1 MQTIPDQIA
10 RARVA
15 FAEAPDERAR
25 MGRISGVL
33 WMFSALVG
41 MADVF
46 VPGSHHV
53 ATPIVLG
60 VGVLIFLYGLGSVTG
75 AIPWDKAT
83 IDQLATGMVLTIPV
97 AGLAIYLTGG
107 SLSYIEPLLV
117 CPLLYAAFFFPER
130 WAWPLSIELIAV
142 AGAPLIYDPNAIDNA
157 FLSRYLALAVGFLA
171 ATWVMVGLK
180 KRLVDAEQRQRDFA
194 NSDPLTG
201 VGNRRFFDTTMK
213 RELERRTRPFGRRGL
228 DSSPLALLILDLDD
242 FKGVNDR
249 YGHQAGDLVLQEAAT
264 HARSVLRSTDTL
276 ARIGGDEFAIIA
288 PGAHG
293 EGAAR
298 MAESVREAVACAEPG
313 EGVPAPSASVG
324 WAVFPDD
331 GQDFETLLRSA
342 DERLMRLKRVSW
354 RDDGTID
361 SARLVG

>member
-10 RARVA
+10 QARTA

-33 WMFSALVG
+33 WMFSAVVG
-41 MADVF
+41 IVDVF
-46 VPGSHHV
+46 LPGSHHL
-53 ATPIVLG
+53 ATPIVLA
-60 VGVLIFLYGLGSVTG
+60 VAVAIFLYGLGSVTG
-75 AIPWDKAT
+75 WIPWEKASMN
-83 IDQLATGMVLTIPV
+83 QLAIGMVLTIPV
-97 AGLAIYLTGG
+97 AGAAIYITGG

-130 WAWPLSIELIAV
+130 WAWPLSVELIAV

-157 FLSRYLALAVGFLA
+157 FLPRYLGLAVGFLA

-201 VGNRRFFDTTMK
+201 VGNRRFFDSTMK
-213 RELERRTRPFGRRGL
+213 RELERRTRPLGRRGL
-228 DSSPLALLILDLDD
+228 DASPLAVLIVDLDD

-249 YGHQAGDLVLQEAAT
+249 YGHQAGDLVLQAAVSG
-264 HARSVLRSTDTL
+264 ARSVLRSTDVLT
-276 ARIGGDEFAIIA
+276 RIGGDEFAVIA

-293 EGAAR
+293 DGAERLA
-298 MAESVREAVACAEPG
+298 EAVRGAVALAEPG
-313 EGVPAPSASVG
+313 EGVPGPSASVG

-342 DERLMRLKRVSW
+342 DERLMRLKRGSW
-354 RDDGTID
+354 RDDGTVD

>member
-10 RARVA
+10 AARVA

-33 WMFSALVG
+33 WMLSALVG
-41 MADVF
+41 MF
-46 VPGSHHV
+46 GILLPGSHHV
-53 ATPIVLG
+53 ATPIVVA
-60 VGVLIFLYGLGSVTG
+60 VGVVVFLYGLGSVTG
-75 AIPWDKAT
+75 WIPWEKAT
-83 IDQLATGMVLTIPV
+83 IDQLAIGMVLTIPV
-97 AGLAIYLTGG
+97 AGTAIYLTGG

-130 WAWPLSIELIAV
+130 WAWPLSIELILV
-142 AGAPLIYDPNAIDNA
+142 AGAPLLYDPNAIDNA
-157 FLSRYLALAVGFLA
+157 FAPRYLALAVGFLA
-171 ATWVMVGLK
+171 STWVMVGLK
-180 KRLVDAEQRQRDFA
+180 KRLIDAEQRQRDFA

-213 RELERRTRPFGRRGL
+213 REVERRTRPFGRRGL
-228 DSSPLALLILDLDD
+228 DTSPLALLIVDLDD

-249 YGHQAGDLVLQEAAT
+249 YGHQVGDTVLQEAAT

-293 EGAAR
+293 EGAER
-298 MAESVREAVACAEPG
+298 MAESVRDAVACAEPG
-313 EGVPAPSASVG
+313 EDIPSPRASVG

-331 GQDFETLLRSA
+331 GQDFETLMRSA
-342 DERLMRLKRVSW
+342 DERLMRLKRVNW
-354 RDDGTID
+354 RDDGTVD

>member
-1 MQTIPDQIA
+1 MLPSKPKDA
-10 RARVA
+10 VA
-15 FAEAPDERAR
+15 FAEGSDERAR

-33 WMFSALVG
+33 WTVAALVG
-41 MADVF
+41 IAGAF
-46 VPGSHHV
+46 LPGAVHLEIGWIV
-53 ATPIVLG
+53 ALG
-60 VGVLIFLYGLGSVTG
+60 VAVLLYGVGSVTG
-75 AIPWDKAT
+75 VIPWQNASMN
-83 IDQLATGMVLTIPV
+83 A
-97 AGLAIYLTGG
+97 LAIGMAVTVPIVGVAIYITGG
-107 SLSYIEPLLV
+107 AISYVEPFLV
-117 CPLLYAAFFFPER
+117 CSLLYAAFFFPAR
-130 WAWPLSIELIAV
+130 WAWPLSIELVLV
-142 AGAPLIYDPNAIDNA
+142 AGAPLLYEGEAIDYA
-157 FLSRYLALAVGFLA
+157 FVPRYLALVASFLA
-171 ATWVMVGLK
+171 AAWVMIGLK
-180 KRLVDAEQRQRDFA
+180 RRLVAAEAYQREIA
-194 NSDPLTG
+194 NRDPLTG
-201 VGNRRFFDTTMK
+201 VGNRRVFDAALQG
-213 RELERRTRPFGRRGL
+213 ELEARRHPGRREG
-228 DSSPLALLILDLDD
+228 DESPLALLVFDLDD

-249 YGHQAGDLVLQEAAT
+249 YGHQVGDTVLQEAAR
-264 HARSVLRSTDTL
+264 HALSVLRSTDTL

-313 EGVPAPSASVG
+313 EDVPAPSASVG